1 MCSRYDLTSPPEA
14 VRAVFGYRMQPNFPP
29 REKIAPTEPVPII
42 RRGLDGE
49 PEFALVRWGLIPG
62 WVKDPRDF
70 TTLFNARSET
80 ALEKA
85 SFRNAMKRRRCL
97 FPANGFFEWTGPKG
111 KRRPLYFHAPDDR
124 VLAFAGLYEHWMGAD
139 GSEVETATILTCA
152 ANELVGQFHSR
163 MPAILDAAD
172 HAAWLDTNEVSDR
185 EALAMLIPAPE
196 DWLVVRAVGKE
207 PVEAQAANHQDSE
220 PRQGSLF

>member
-14 VRAVFGYRMQPNFPP
+14 VRAVFGYRTEPNFPP

-62 WVKDPRDF
+62 WVKDPREF

-97 FPANGFFEWTGPKG
+97 FPASGFFEWTGPKG

-152 ANELVGQFHSR
+152 ANELVGQYHSR

-172 HAAWLDTNEVSDR
+172 HAVWLDTNEVSDK
-185 EALAMLIPAPE
+185 EAVAMLVPAPE
-196 DWLVVRAVGKE
+196 DWLAVREVGKQ
-207 PVEAQAANHQDSE
+207 PVKAPATDQADAE
-220 PRQGSLF
+220 PRQGRLF